1 MGKWAWLQKL
11 GKVMG
16 KMAPKWAGIQNVEV
30 GQLTLEFCPFHYLG
44 RQFYIFEKVPSQY
57 FCCKESEFSNSWGHD
72 CKGLRQDTFCGKH
85 FSKYQQLDV
94 KIINNLF

>member
-30 GQLTLEFCPFHYLG
+30 GQLTLEFCPFHYLPTASVIAFATLE
-44 RQFYIFEKVPSQY
+44 QS
-57 FCCKESEFSNSWGHD
+57 
-72 CKGLRQDTFCGKH
+72 GKT
-85 FSKYQQLDV
+85 QLG
-94 KIINNLF
+94 